1 MNVGDVVKRVR
12 AAIDELMVNDS
23 GFLSNSDE
31 ANLRDVIV
39 DKIGYG
45 LNWVLENAPSELLD
59 IDSLSE
65 LTPTELAH
73 FQIGDDGVGRLQLPD
88 DLLRIVEARLSSW
101 FRAPEIVSA
110 QSEVY
115 LMQQNRYTRG
125 TWDRPVSVL
134 THQGTTRL
142 LEMYSAKTADDT
154 LQLLIVRKP
163 TAIYNTD
170 TQDSA
175 SVGVPIRLEPAFVY
189 HVAGLT
195 MLAFREEI
203 ASSLLELSE
212 KYLGRS

>member
-115 LMQQNRYTRG
+115 LMQHNRYTRG

-134 THQGTTRL
+134 THQGTTRQ

-154 LQLLIVRKP
+154 LIVRKP